1 MNDTAIERIKSQILE
16 RVNQETNK
24 LICSEEETNALIS
37 RVREQLCQG
46 VERMKDSGLF
56 TANEYLEVSE
66 YYDSLLRGRRDD
78 ILSDLKRRER
88 ESFQF
93 FM

>member
-1 MNDTAIERIKSQILE
+1 MNDTVIERIKSQILE

-37 RVREQLCQG
+37 RLHGQFRQG

-56 TANEYLEVSE
+56 PENEYLEVSR
-66 YYDSLLRGRRDD
+66 YYDTLLRERRDE

-93 FM
+93 FE

>member
-1 MNDTAIERIKSQILE
+1 MKDTAIERIKSQILE

-24 LICSEEETNALIS
+24 LICSEEETNTLIIH
-37 RVREQLCQG
+37 VREQLYQG

-56 TANEYLEVSE
+56 TENEYLEVSE
-66 YYDSLLRGRRDD
+66 YYDALLRGRYSEM
-78 ILSDLKRRER
+78 LSDLKRRER

-93 FM
+93 FV